1 MSRSSALHEVNP
13 YLKKSVIPQ
22 LFIDLDTSF
31 LESFKANL
39 FSLNNSMSAFPSRA
53 NLRLD

>member
-13 YLKKSVIPQ
+13 YLKKSVIPH
-22 LFIDLDTSF
+22 LDTSF

-39 FSLNNSMSAFPSRA
+39 FSLNNFMSAFPSRA